1 MDSEHVA
8 EEVKSTMRGQFDSL
22 NPADLK
28 KEIDRLKSRL
38 NRAFRKK
45 SSDLRDNG
53 TDSAYVA

>member
-8 EEVKSTMRGQFDSL
+8 EEVESTLRGQLDSL

-45 SSDLRDNG
+45 SRDLRDNG